1 MPDLPSPAPS
11 DASQAAASA
20 RSSAKSALDATVINI
35 ELTLISIIQ
44 GLALGVLAAA
54 SIEPLI
60 QLQWQVWPYIAT
72 GLLVV
77 LIFWSRAL
85 VHTLSF
91 IGWPLEFGHTF
102 VYFGATLIE
111 AVALSQVANPVHWYA
126 LNTAYAAAVW
136 GLYAYD
142 LRVVRRHAGDFSTP
156 DERALLE
163 DILRDQRVNIVFMMP
178 AAVAFQG
185 FAWWLVQAYPK
196 TFIDD
201 GWHLL
206 LAGMTLLF
214 SINYLVGG
222 VRLLQRRHRWIVSRH
237 AQELLES

>member
-1 MPDLPSPAPS
+1 MPDRSSPAPA
-11 DASQAAASA
+11 DAAHAVASA

-54 SIEPLI
+54 SVEPLVD
-60 QLQWQVWPYIAT
+60 LQWQAWPYIAT

-111 AVALSQVANPVHWYA
+111 AVALSQVANPERWYA
-126 LNTAYAAAVW
+126 LNTAYAFAVW

-163 DILRDQRVNIVFMMP
+163 DIVRDQRVNIGFMMP

-185 FAWWLVQAYPK
+185 FAWWLVHTYPNA
-196 TFIDD
+196 FLDG

-214 SINYLVGG
+214 SINYLLGG

>member
-1 MPDLPSPAPS
+1 MHDRSSPAPA
-11 DASQAAASA
+11 DAAHAVASA
-20 RSSAKSALDATVINI
+20 RSTAKSALDATVVNI

-54 SIEPLI
+54 SIEPLVN
-60 QLQWQVWPYIAT
+60 LQWQAWPYIAI

-111 AVALSQVANPVHWYA
+111 AVALSQVANPAHWYA
-126 LNTAYAAAVW
+126 LNTAYALAVW

-142 LRVVRRHAGDFSTP
+142 LRVVRRHAADFSTP
-156 DERALLE
+156 DERALLD
-163 DILRDQRVNIVFMMP
+163 DIVRDQRINIGFMMP
-178 AAVAFQG
+178 AAVVFQG
-185 FAWWLVQAYPK
+185 FAWWLVHTYPK
-196 TFIDD
+196 AFIDG

-214 SINYLVGG
+214 SVNYLLGG

>member
-1 MPDLPSPAPS
+1 MHDRSSPAPA
-11 DASQAAASA
+11 DAAQAVASA
-20 RSSAKSALDATVINI
+20 RSTAKSALDATVVNI

-54 SIEPLI
+54 SIEPLVN
-60 QLQWQVWPYIAT
+60 LQWQAWPYIAI

-111 AVALSQVANPVHWYA
+111 AVALSQVGNPERWYA
-126 LNTAYAAAVW
+126 LNTAYALAVW

-156 DERALLE
+156 DEQALLD
-163 DILRDQRVNIVFMMP
+163 DIVRDQRINIGFMMP
-178 AAVAFQG
+178 AAVVFQG
-185 FAWWLVQAYPK
+185 FAWWLVHTYPNA
-196 TFIDD
+196 FLDG

-222 VRLLQRRHRWIVSRH
+222 VRLLQRRHGWIVSRH